1 MFFPSLID
9 LSPLAARCDL
19 GTQKALI
26 FDDTNLFLIS
36 SALVGCSAE
45 EEGEATWLQVCQEQD
60 WEATWRAVPQEQ
72 DGAED
77 GFGQAEGRL
86 A

>member
-1 MFFPSLID
+1 
-9 LSPLAARCDL
+9 
-19 GTQKALI
+19 
-26 FDDTNLFLIS
+26 
-36 SALVGCSAE
+36 VGCSAE
-45 EEGEATWLQVCQEQD
+45 EEGLATWLQVCQEQD
-60 WEATWRAVPQEQ
+60 WEATWRAVLQEQ